1 MSSAQPT
8 TNTPTPER
16 WDNEIPSLK
25 DLMDH
30 GGRPGCSYAYIDLP
44 HLPEAQA
51 NGWKALQHRNGGL
64 ALFTLVGPTGE
75 QSFAVAEMGKPV
87 KGISPQAHLAPLFVS
102 SHLLASVGMGEPV
115 PEPEPIPVSPAP
127 VAVKTV
133 KAPLAPLAPV
143 E

>member
-1 MSSAQPT
+1 MSSAQPS
-8 TNTPTPER
+8 PTLER

-75 QSFAVAEMGKPV
+75 QSFAVAELGKPV

-102 SHLLASVGMGEPV
+102 AHLLAAVGMGEPV
-115 PEPEPIPVSPAP
+115 PAPEPAPMPTHTLPPVKATK
-127 VAVKTV
+127 A
-133 KAPLAPLAPV
+133 APLAPLAPV